1 MRTKR
6 PTSVLVIA
14 IFHFVFGGLGL
25 LCGLPALVMQASGM
39 GRVGAAPPAGA
50 TQQQIE
56 MQEMQVR
63 VQQRTEQEAPLQKT
77 LAPINM
83 VINLLLS
90 LVLVVAGFGLVKML
104 PWGWWGSVVYAA
116 ASILMQ
122 IYLILFNLLYS
133 MPIGGRILD
142 EELKSRPTLQP
153 LAGFLQLIIPLAIGL
168 AVLGL
173 IYPTIVLIVM
183 SRPKVRA
190 AFRGESADADNDDNF
205 DGAATDR
212 RGRRED
218 EYDEE
223 PRGGG
228 EPDDRFGPAR

>member
-1 MRTKR
+1 MRTNR

-14 IFHFVFGGLGL
+14 IFHFIFGGLGL
-25 LCGLPALVMQASGM
+25 LCGLPGFVMQASGV
-39 GRVGAAPPAGA
+39 GRAGMAAPPAGA
-50 TQQQIE
+50 TQQQKE

-63 VQQRTEQEAPLQKT
+63 LQQRTEQEAPVQKT
-77 LAPINM
+77 LGPVNI
-83 VINLLLS
+83 VINLVLS

-122 IYLILFNLLYS
+122 IYLILFNLFYS
-133 MPIGGRILD
+133 MPISGRILD

-153 LAGFLQLIIPLAIGL
+153 LAGFLQLIIPLAIGF

-173 IYPTIVLIVM
+173 IYPIIVLIVM

-190 AFRGESADADNDDNF
+190 AFNRATADGVDEFEDDPRDRG
-205 DGAATDR
+205 
-212 RGRRED
+212 GRRED
-218 EYDEE
+218 EYDDE
-223 PRGGG
+223 PRGGD